1 MDSAVECRLG
11 GSGLRAQE
19 QIVPAT
25 RRKGAQAGQQRD
37 PNGLQAYAG
46 RVQKGRHWGGSGDDF
61 ERHPLVFG
69 PSPVHPPLDRPSERL
84 GGARVRAKR
93 EDCDSGPVFG
103 GDKTREQ
110 E

>member
-1 MDSAVECRLG
+1 MTSSATPWC
-11 GSGLRAQE
+11 S
-19 QIVPAT
+19 VPARST
-25 RRKGAQAGQQRD
+25 
-37 PNGLQAYAG
+37 
-46 RVQKGRHWGGSGDDF
+46 
-61 ERHPLVFG
+61 
-69 PSPVHPPLDRPSERL
+69 PLDRPSERL